1 MTQLPNPAITQSPN
15 YPITKFFAL
24 FYLVVDRFVERRTP
38 YREEHLRLVRDLH
51 ALGEIVMAGHSV
63 IPTAALLVFRNQGM
77 AERFAEDDPYVLNG
91 LVVRWFVRPWNV
103 VAGPEPAAGAPQP
116 GGPSQG

>member
-1 MTQLPNPAITQSPN
+1 MTQLPNPPITQLPN

-51 ALGEIVMAGHSV
+51 ALGEIVMAGALGD
-63 IPTAALLVFRNQGM
+63 PDGGLLVFRNQGM

-103 VAGPEPAAGAPQP
+103 VAGPEPAGGGAP
-116 GGPSQG
+116 GGLPQG

>member
-15 YPITKFFAL
+15 YPITRFFAL
-24 FYLVVDRFVERRTP
+24 FYLVVDRFIERRGP

-51 ALGEIVMAGHSV
+51 GLGEIVMAGALGE
-63 IPTAALLVFRNQGM
+63 PDGGLLVFRNQGM

-103 VAGPEPAAGAPQP
+103 VAGPEPAASLPET
-116 GGPSQG
+116 GGPSPG

>member
-1 MTQLPNPAITQSPN
+1 MTQLPNPPITQLPN

-51 ALGEIVMAGHSV
+51 ALGEIVKAGALGD
-63 IPTAALLVFRNQGM
+63 PDGGLLVFRNQGM

-103 VAGPEPAAGAPQP
+103 VAGPEPAGGGAP
-116 GGPSQG
+116 GGLPQG